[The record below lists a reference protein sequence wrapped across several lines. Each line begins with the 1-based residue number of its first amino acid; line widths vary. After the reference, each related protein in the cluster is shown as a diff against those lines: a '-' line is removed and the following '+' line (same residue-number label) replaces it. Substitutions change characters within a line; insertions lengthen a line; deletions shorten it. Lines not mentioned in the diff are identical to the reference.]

1 MSRACDEIER
11 NPGEWYCIVA
21 QDEYDYD
28 YHSGCNIYGPTPTP
42 EGAFELMHQHESNP
56 GQDGM
61 TRFVD
66 LTPEKIALV
75 DEALRRRKEYRE
87 FFPMSDY

>member
-1 MSRACDEIER
+1 MSMSRACDEIER

-21 QDEYDYD
+21 DDEYDYD
-28 YHSGCNIYGPTPTP
+28 YHSGCNIYGPVATP
-42 EGAFELMHQHESNP
+42 EGAFELMLMHESNP

-61 TRFVD
+61 TRFAD

-75 DEALRRRKEYRE
+75 DKQLALRRDWEARGFY
-87 FFPMSDY
+87 